1 MLGSLGIPEVLF
13 IFVIALLVFGPRRL
27 PEIGRT
33 LGKAL
38 GEFRRATTDLK
49 RTFDAEAASI
59 EEVTHP
65 VPAPEPVPE
74 PDPEQAPE
82 QVADPIVDPDLA
94 EVAESPPELPSD
106 PISDPAVETASADR
120 AVSDPSDRPA
130 KLDPS

>member
-59 EEVTHP
+59 DEDTRP
-65 VPAPEPVPE
+65 VPAPERA
-74 PDPEQAPE
+74 PEQAF
-82 QVADPIVDPDLA
+82 DPGGD
-94 EVAESPPELPSD
+94 SPPELPIDPPSD
-106 PISDPAVETASADR
+106 LGADPGVDTVAAEGAASESSETSTKP
-120 AVSDPSDRPA
+120 DPS
-130 KLDPS
+130 